1 MSSLVELSQSSEE
14 PLNPV
19 KSTKIRLEY
28 LDGMR
33 GLAALYV
40 VWFHIYLDAIN
51 TKSGIVQFP
60 YLLHSIIEVFMS
72 HGASSVAIFIV
83 LSGYCLMLPVAR
95 STDGK
100 LRGGVIDYIKRR
112 ARRILPPYY
121 AALFFSLLLSALIPA
136 TLMSATGWH
145 WNSGQPAFTIDGIL
159 SHILLLHNLKGKWMF
174 SINPPMWSVALEW
187 QIYFVFAFLLLPIW
201 RRFGIISVLVIASIF
216 AAIIGIRI
224 AHWWYIILFT
234 LGMIGAVIG
243 FSKKPSL
250 VNLKERFPWD
260 LVTSLLGGIW
270 ISLVI
275 ANAFNLVEVNII
287 FDDLLLGVVATGLII
302 SCTRFLSEGT
312 KTHFQGILQILEGR
326 WLIKLGGF
334 SYSLYLIHTITMAVL
349 QLALKDVTRTPLVN
363 FLLLSVL
370 GLPLCLLSAYIFHII
385 FEKRFMSK

>member
-1 MSSLVELSQSSEE
+1 MSISELPQSSGE
-14 PLNPV
+14 PLNPA
-19 KSTKIRLEY
+19 KSTRVRLEY

-40 VWFHIYLDAIN
+40 VWFHIYLDVIN
-51 TKSGIVQFP
+51 TKSGTVQFP
-60 YLLHSIIEVFMS
+60 YLLHSIIEVFLS

-95 STDGK
+95 SSDGK
-100 LRGGVIDYIKRR
+100 LRGGVLHYIKRR

-121 AALFFSLLLSALIPA
+121 AALVLSLLLTAIIPA

-145 WNSGQPAFTIDGIL
+145 WNSGQPAFTLDGIL
-159 SHILLLHNLKGKWMF
+159 SHLLLLHNLKGQWMF

-201 RRFGIISVLVIASIF
+201 RRLGIIPVLVIASIF
-216 AAIIGIRI
+216 AAVIGLRL

-243 FSKKPSL
+243 FSQKQLLVKFKK
-250 VNLKERFPWD
+250 NFPWD
-260 LVTSLLGGIW
+260 FTTSLLGGIW

-275 ANAFNLVEVNII
+275 AQAFNLIKVQII
-287 FDDLLLGVVATGLII
+287 FDDLLLGVVATSLII
-302 SCTRFLSEGT
+302 SCTGFLSEGT
-312 KTHFQGILQILEGR
+312 KTSFQGVLHFLEWR
-326 WLIKLGGF
+326 WLVKLGTF
-334 SYSLYLIHTITMAVL
+334 SYSLYLIHTIVMAML
-349 QLALKDVTRTPLVN
+349 QLALKDVSRAPLVN
-363 FLLLSVL
+363 FLLLTTL
-370 GLPLCLLSAYIFHII
+370 GLPLCILSAYIFHII

>member
-1 MSSLVELSQSSEE
+1 MSSLELSQSSEE
-14 PLNPV
+14 PLNPA
-19 KSTKIRLEY
+19 KPTRIRLDY

-40 VWFHIYLDAIN
+40 VWFHIYLDVIN

-60 YLLHSIIEVFMS
+60 YLLNSIIEVFMS

-83 LSGYCLMLPVAR
+83 LSGYCLMLPVVR
-95 STDGK
+95 SSDGK
-100 LRGGVIDYIKRR
+100 LRGGVLHYIKRR
-112 ARRILPPYY
+112 TRRILPAYY
-121 AALFFSLLLSALIPA
+121 AALFFSLLLSALVPP

-145 WNSGQPAFTIDGIL
+145 WNAGQPAFTLDGIL
-159 SHILLLHNLKGKWMF
+159 SHLLLLHNLKSKWIF

-187 QIYFVFAFLLLPIW
+187 QIYFVFAFLLLPVW
-201 RRFGIISVLVIASIF
+201 RRFGIIPVLAIASIF
-216 AAIIGIRI
+216 AATIGLRI

-243 FSKKPSL
+243 FSQKQSL
-250 VNLKERFPWD
+250 VKLKERFPWD

-275 ANAFNLVEVNII
+275 ANALNLIEVNII
-287 FDDLLLGVVATGLII
+287 FDDILLGVVATGLII

-312 KTHFQGILQILEGR
+312 KTHFQGILQILEWRG
-326 WLIKLGGF
+326 LVKLGAF
-334 SYSLYLIHTITMAVL
+334 SYSLYLVHTIVMAML
-349 QLALKDVTRTPLVN
+349 QLAIKDTIRTPLVN

-370 GLPLCLLSAYIFHII
+370 GLPLCILSAYIFHVI

>member
-1 MSSLVELSQSSEE
+1 MSSLELSQSSEE
-14 PLNPV
+14 ALNPV
-19 KSTKIRLEY
+19 KSTKIRLDY

-95 STDGK
+95 SSDGK
-100 LRGGVIDYIKRR
+100 LRGGVLHYIKRR

-121 AALFFSLLLSALIPA
+121 AALFFSLLLSALVPA

-145 WNSGQPAFTIDGIL
+145 WNSGQPALTIDGIL
-159 SHILLLHNLKGKWMF
+159 SHLVLLHNLKGKWIF

-187 QIYFVFAFLLLPIW
+187 QIYFVFAFLLLPVW
-201 RRFGIISVLVIASIF
+201 RRFGLIPVLVVASIF
-216 AAIIGIRI
+216 ASAIGLRI

-243 FSKKPSL
+243 FSKKQSL
-250 VNLKERFPWD
+250 VNLKKKFPWD

-275 ANAFNLVEVNII
+275 ANAFNLIKVNIV
-287 FDDLLLGVVATGLII
+287 FDDILLGVVATGLII

-312 KTHFQGILQILEGR
+312 ETNFQGILRILEGR
-326 WLIKLGGF
+326 WLVELGAF
-334 SYSLYLIHTITMAVL
+334 SYSLYLIHTIAMALL
-349 QLALKDVTRTPLVN
+349 QLTLKDVIRTPLVN
-363 FLLLSVL
+363 FLLLSLL